1 MILTPSRY
9 QDSIIRPDV
18 GHPSPSDGSPA
29 YDTRAAGKM
38 IDVLDN
44 EIQAGKNAYLPA
56 AKEGLQ
62 QLLDGDSLTELYVD
76 LRSSGLWNVY

>member
-1 MILTPSRY
+1 
-9 QDSIIRPDV
+9 
-18 GHPSPSDGSPA
+18 
-29 YDTRAAGKM
+29 M

-56 AKEGLQ
+56 AKEGLR

-76 LRSSGLWNVY
+76 LRSCDLSKVH